1 MADQASTNAP
11 SRGKQNVFQAARELY
26 GAAFEPKSRARV
38 GAAMADWAE
47 LSEEERSFT
56 LGHLLYLNL
65 QAQAST
71 LTVLRGIRDG
81 VDNIDDTVLELSEA
95 LAGDEEDD
103 DDDGGFGE
111 GEQGEPGELAG
122 LSGTDGDNQPGN
134 DIPEFDATIVAAEG
148 SSLPA
153 EEVPNAV

>member
-1 MADQASTNAP
+1 MAEQASTNAP

-81 VDNIDDTVLELSEA
+81 IDNIDDTVLELSEA
-95 LAGDEEDD
+95 LAGDEEDN
-103 DDDGGFGE
+103 DDGDFGE
-111 GEQGEPGELAG
+111 GDQGDRGELPG
-122 LSGTDGDNQPGN
+122 LSGTDGDNQPDA
-134 DIPEFDATIVAAEG
+134 DIPEFEGSIVTADG
-148 SSLPA
+148 SSLSA
-153 EEVPNAV
+153 DEVPNAV